1 MRIGVAPASTR
12 TCTAAI
18 RSLLEQSSNSGS
30 SIEVRA
36 WYRDLAKAPSEFL
49 SHPKFEAVQGDVSD
63 ASSFAFEGCDVILTV
78 PPPFF
83 THEDMVALTENL
95 SRNIKSAI
103 EKSTTVKRLVMLS
116 SMGAHLHDGVGEI
129 KTKTAAERILVETKV
144 PRITIIRPAYFM
156 ENWATQYPTLKALEA
171 SLVSYL
177 TPADWKL
184 EMVSIKDV
192 GKAAAKEA
200 TTDAPQSTPVYIYE
214 LQGPQ
219 KEGYSSLDAR
229 DALAKILGKEV
240 NLQLIEKSKLP
251 EFFGSF
257 LPAGCVNEFVEMAS
271 SFLPGGTLNVSPD
284 PQANVVHGGT
294 SLESAL
300 EEAIHEQEKISGSSA

>member
-116 SMGAHLHDGVGEI
+116 SMGAHLHDGV
-129 KTKTAAERILVETKV
+129 VSN
-144 PRITIIRPAYFM
+144 F
-156 ENWATQYPTLKALEA
+156 A
-171 SLVSYL
+171 SRLRL
-177 TPADWKL
+177 P
-184 EMVSIKDV
+184 
-192 GKAAAKEA
+192 
-200 TTDAPQSTPVYIYE
+200 STNDND
-214 LQGPQ
+214 
-219 KEGYSSLDAR
+219 SR
-229 DALAKILGKEV
+229 
-240 NLQLIEKSKLP
+240 EKSKQRRQLS
-251 EFFGSF
+251 EFW
-257 LPAGCVNEFVEMAS
+257 
-271 SFLPGGTLNVSPD
+271 
-284 PQANVVHGGT
+284 
-294 SLESAL
+294 
-300 EEAIHEQEKISGSSA
+300 